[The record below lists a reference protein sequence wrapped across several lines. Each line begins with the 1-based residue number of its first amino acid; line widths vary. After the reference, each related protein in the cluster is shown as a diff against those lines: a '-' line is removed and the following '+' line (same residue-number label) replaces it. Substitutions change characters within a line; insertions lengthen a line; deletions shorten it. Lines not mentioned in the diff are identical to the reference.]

1 MFNVIVSS
9 GLKDPRQGKVFSSR
23 VFGYTAAEL
32 SEKFMPSGVLDVAAV
47 AALPTLLMEE
57 GTDDQVAGVAWL
69 SGIVVKGRDYEF
81 SYTLDPDIPKLTN
94 SEVYELR
101 SELEMEEFEFSTNH
115 WAVKKADLFQVLYRK
130 RFASQSKSTVFE
142 LSQKPINPKLISFMM
157 PFAPEFDDVY
167 KDLKLALE
175 ADGFVC
181 KRADDMWVN
190 AHIMSDI
197 IELICTSAV
206 IVCDLSRKNPNVF
219 YEAGIAHTLGREVVL
234 ITQSDDD
241 VPFDLRSIRY
251 ISYSNNFEGRPPLVA
266 KVVERVKAVV

>member
-9 GLKDPRQGKVFSSR
+9 GLKDPRRGKIFGSR
-23 VFGYTAAEL
+23 VFKYTAAEL
-32 SEKFMPSGVLDVAAV
+32 SEKFIPNGVLDVAAV
-47 AALPTLLMEE
+47 TALPTLLMEE

-69 SGIVVKGRDYEF
+69 SRIVEKGHDYEF

-101 SELEMEEFEFSTNH
+101 SELEMDEFEFSTNH
-115 WAVKKADLFQVLYRK
+115 WAVKDVDLFRALYRK

-142 LSQKPINPKLISFMM
+142 LSDKPINPKLVSFMM
-157 PFAPEFDDVY
+157 PFASEFTDVY
-167 KDLKLALE
+167 KELKLALE

-181 KRADDMWVN
+181 ERADDMWVN
-190 AHIMSDI
+190 AHVMSDI

-206 IVCDLSRKNPNVF
+206 IVCDLSGKNPNVF

-234 ITQSDDD
+234 ITQSAED
-241 VPFDLRSIRY
+241 VPFDLTSIRY
-251 ISYSNNFEGRPPLVA
+251 IPYLNNSEGRKPLVD